1 MISPQSACPLHPTAP
16 LLSYS
21 GQQWCRFC
29 AANKQRVVD
38 QASRYLTLTHWG
50 IVASVPIFFV
60 GLAALA
66 PVIAGLPV
74 GEQPRNFWWWLLLPT
89 TFVTSCLVLLLG
101 HITIRLWQRA
111 KNASFALLPWFHA
124 THALRD
130 GAVIALL
137 SSPVYAFLLYFGK
150 DLPLIG
156 VPQGSVRGWLL
167 WRAPLIFCTT
177 FAALKAATYLKWVTP
192 ETLVPPINNQ
202 DSYISW
208 YGLLLVGIYL
218 PISSLFANLAV
229 KQPGVGILTAAVALG
244 LVATV
249 VYLALLIY
257 IRTQAAKLGGAHKGP
272 IPSTIAIVGPS
283 NTGKTVFF
291 CRAYSLLQ
299 ATRRGM
305 VNLNPTP
312 QSLSAISSHI
322 DTLENKR
329 EWPPPTVQADEVPF
343 SLYHGLKEMIQ
354 FNWLDLPGGVFNQPN
369 APQFQ
374 SQAQK
379 FNQHLINSDAVA
391 MLIDAN
397 DLVKGLNG
405 AMPYE
410 QIYQEVARQLYS
422 RLQQVGQGARPV
434 PLAIIVTQ
442 CCRVEPN
449 EVLRFPARLEN
460 LANLWQNLSVQVG
473 LPRPPVKI
481 FLSSAVINDNGK
493 NNAVPSQP
501 SPLRS
506 QNCMEPVIWLA
517 AQTMRLNMG
526 LVDAVQG
533 FSGKSDLQLAVL
545 RLEALCR
552 DSLKG

>member
-1 MISPQSACPLHPTAP
+1 
-16 LLSYS
+16 
-21 GQQWCRFC
+21 
-29 AANKQRVVD
+29 
-38 QASRYLTLTHWG
+38 
-50 IVASVPIFFV
+50 
-60 GLAALA
+60 
-66 PVIAGLPV
+66 
-74 GEQPRNFWWWLLLPT
+74 
-89 TFVTSCLVLLLG
+89 
-101 HITIRLWQRA
+101 
-111 KNASFALLPWFHA
+111 LPWFHP

-137 SSPVYAFLLYFGK
+137 SSPVYGLLLYFGK

-156 VPQGSVRGWLL
+156 VPQESVRGWLL
-167 WRAPLIFCTT
+167 LRAPVVFCTM
-177 FAALKAATYLKWVTP
+177 FAALKSATYMKWVTP
-192 ETLVPPINNQ
+192 ETLVPPVANDNA
-202 DSYISW
+202 YIAW
-208 YGLLLVGIYL
+208 YGLLLVACYL
-218 PISSLFANLAV
+218 PISNWFARFAWE
-229 KQPGVGILTAAVALG
+229 QPGLGLLTAATTVAV
-244 LVATV
+244 VAFI
-249 VYLALLIY
+249 VYLALRIY
-257 IRTQAAKLGGAHKGP
+257 IQIQAAKLGGAHKGP

-322 DTLENKR
+322 DILENKR

-374 SQAQK
+374 AQAQK

-405 AMPYE
+405 SMPYE
-410 QIYQEVARQLYS
+410 QIYQEVTRQLYS

-442 CCRVEPN
+442 CCRVEPR
-449 EVLRFPARLEN
+449 EVLLFPARLEN

-481 FLSSAVINDNGK
+481 FLSSAVVNNRGK
-493 NNAVPSQP
+493 NNAVPAQP

-517 AQTMRLNMG
+517 AQTTRLNMG